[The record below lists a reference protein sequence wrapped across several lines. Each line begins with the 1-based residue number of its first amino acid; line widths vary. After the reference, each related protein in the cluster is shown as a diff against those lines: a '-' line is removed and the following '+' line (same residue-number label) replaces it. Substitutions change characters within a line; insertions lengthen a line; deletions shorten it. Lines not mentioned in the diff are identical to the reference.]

1 MTSAACNAQRRF
13 TQDDVR
19 TFHLLRYSGHGA
31 VKENY
36 FLDDGAYSAVQ
47 IIIEVVRRK
56 LAGEADIMEQLL
68 TELREPVES
77 QEFRLKITVSGVDWW
92 LSAEGYCW
100 SSWSSW

>member
-1 MTSAACNAQRRF
+1 MSE
-13 TQDDVR
+13 V
-19 TFHLLRYSGHGA
+19 HLLRCSGHGA

-77 QEFRLKITVSGVDWW
+77 QEFRLKITVGGADLLGCWRMGQGSPWSQGNQ
-92 LSAEGYCW
+92 AETNV
-100 SSWSSW
+100 SWSRLGLY

>member
-1 MTSAACNAQRRF
+1 MQPGTLITASHKAMSE
-13 TQDDVR
+13 V
-19 TFHLLRYSGHGA
+19 HLLLCSGHGA

-68 TELREPVES
+68 KELREPVES
-77 QEFRLKITVSGVDWW
+77 QEFRLKIMVSGADLW
-92 LSAEGYCW
+92 LH
-100 SSWSSW
+100 